1 MAYEIDLLR
10 DELFDELG
18 KTRLKESYMKEDEE
32 SPQERFKFVCDFFAL
47 CRFGFFYHRL
57 FNNDKI
63 CLNTSIASHSSCF
76 CRITR
81 RITVHI
87 FC

>member
-32 SPQERFKFVCDFFAL
+32 SPQERFKFVCDFFASNEE
-47 CRFGFFYHRL
+47 H
-57 FNNDKI
+57 
-63 CLNTSIASHSSCF
+63 AE
-76 CRITR
+76 
-81 RITVHI
+81 
-87 FC
+87 

>member
-32 SPQERFKFVCDFFAL
+32 SPQERFKFVCDFFASNEE
-47 CRFGFFYHRL
+47 HAERL
-57 FNNDKI
+57 YNY
-63 CLNTSIASHSSCF
+63 CLLYTSDAADE
-76 CRITR
+76 
-81 RITVHI
+81 
-87 FC
+87 

>member
-32 SPQERFKFVCDFFAL
+32 SPQTEK
-47 CRFGFFYHRL
+47 
-57 FNNDKI
+57 
-63 CLNTSIASHSSCF
+63 SE
-76 CRITR
+76 TR
-81 RITVHI
+81 RRIKTGGRRGQSRGEARGGPARRGS
-87 FC
+87 